1 MFRLP
6 IILSA
11 FIILALLHPVPVSAR
26 EPMAFG
32 DSFPTLTL
40 PVPADAT
47 DAAYLGVSGK
57 QIFSPTHL
65 AADLLVVEM
74 LNVHCPHCQMQTAS
88 YNELF
93 KLIQQDDS
101 TRGRILMLGLAIGN
115 VPEEVA
121 AFRQAFRV
129 PFPVLPDRHF
139 DAWRAIGGTATP
151 FTIYV
156 RLDPTGGAPLVVGTH
171 LGLNT
176 HYQQVF
182 HELKRLAH
190 TDIWELRRQGRRAS
204 KVRTAIEPVLSPEEL
219 EYRVRTALIDT
230 GGVLLDVRPVD
241 LRSGRR
247 VYVATM
253 RRGNQ
258 LVRLFA
264 EVTSRQS
271 ICDICHDVHF
281 IYVFDANARVVA
293 FEPIQLTKWG
303 NVNWDANEVDS
314 MRKRVVGS
322 YLTAPPVFDPKVDAV
337 TSATMTSAIIFD
349 SLSQGEALLKELQQ
363 KGLWPVQ

>member
-1 MFRLP
+1 MMRVML
-6 IILSA
+6 L
-11 FIILALLHPVPVSAR
+11 LAGLACLLAAPAEARKPV
-26 EPMAFG
+26 AFG
-32 DSFPTLTL
+32 DTFPALTLTA
-40 PVPADAT
+40 PEAASDAV
-47 DAAYLGVSGK
+47 YLGVAAGK
-57 QIFSPTHL
+57 PFNPTRLH
-65 AADLLVVEM
+65 ADLLVVEM

-115 VPEEVA
+115 VPDEVA

-129 PFPVLPDRHF
+129 PFPVLPDRSF
-139 DAWRAIGGTATP
+139 SAWRAIGGTATP
-151 FTIYV
+151 FTIYI

-182 HELKRLAH
+182 RELKRLAD
-190 TDIWELRRQGRRAS
+190 TDIQELRRQGRRAS
-204 KVRTAIEPVLSPEEL
+204 AVRTAIEPILSPEEL
-219 EYRVRTALIDT
+219 EYRVRTAFVDA
-230 GGVLLDVRPVD
+230 GGILLDMRPVD
-241 LRSGRR
+241 LPSGRR
-247 VYVATM
+247 VYVATL
-253 RRGNQ
+253 RRGDK

-281 IYVFDANARVVA
+281 IYVFDSQARVVA

-303 NVNWDANEVDS
+303 NVNWDSTEVER
-314 MRKRVVGS
+314 MRKKVVGS
-322 YLTAPPVFDPKVDAV
+322 TLTAPPVFDPKVDAV

-349 SLSQGEALLKELQQ
+349 SLAQGESLLRELEQ
-363 KGLWPVQ
+363 KGLWPAR